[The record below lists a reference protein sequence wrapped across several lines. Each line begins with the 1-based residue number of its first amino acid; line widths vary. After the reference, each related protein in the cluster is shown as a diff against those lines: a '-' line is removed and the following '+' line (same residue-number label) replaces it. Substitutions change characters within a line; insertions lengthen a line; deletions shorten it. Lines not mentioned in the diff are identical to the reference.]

1 MMLFPRSLRLLVHR
15 GRDDPALIPITIAN
29 LMASPAAAAAVLVL
43 LDGTIFP
50 AIVIAFT
57 FEITRMTAGAEWRVP

>member
-1 MMLFPRSLRLLVHR
+1 
-15 GRDDPALIPITIAN
+15 
-29 LMASPAAAAAVLVL
+29 MASPAAAAAVLVL